1 MSTHTIQDEL
11 TKLAN
16 RLGIDVSGSHNIKD
30 VIRKMNQAKGGNSN
44 GRGIADAVRNLKQT
58 TPFPIADPPS
68 AFSIANVTFTPS
80 FDDDIYSYIGT
91 ISGENESGALTFTK
105 ASGTE
110 VTITFN
116 GDEVETGDTLEFV
129 NGANVLVA
137 TITQEDV
144 APVTYTVTFP
154 FQRVAKDLTALAVTN
169 VTLDPTFA
177 GTEYEYEGAVS
188 AGEIGGT
195 ITWTA
200 AENNT
205 VVATFNGDEI
215 EESGTALAFEDGDNN
230 ITIHVQR
237 EDSEDKVYTID
248 FEFTRP
254 YAADLTA
261 LTASGLTLDPT
272 FAASTYTY
280 TATASGTAATLT
292 WTAASNTTVA
302 GALNTE
308 TTITSGTEFE
318 LAEGA
323 NTITL
328 TVSREGYQDRVYT
341 ITIPEPEDVEE
352 SDSNESNP

>member
-11 TKLAN
+11 TQLAN

-30 VIRKMNQAKGGNSN
+30 VIRKMNQGKGGNSN

-68 AFSIANVTFTPS
+68 AFSIANVTFTPA

-91 ISGENESGALTFTK
+91 IDGENESGALTFTK
-105 ASGTE
+105 ASGTN

-129 NGANVLVA
+129 NGVNVLVA
-137 TITQEDV
+137 TITQDDV
-144 APVTYTVTFP
+144 SPVTYTVTLP

-169 VTLDPTFA
+169 VTLDPAFA

-205 VVATFNGDEI
+205 VVATFNGEEI
-215 EESGTALAFEDGDNN
+215 EESGTALAFADGDNN

-254 YAADLTA
+254 YAADITA
-261 LTASGLTLDPT
+261 LTTNNLTLTPEFSSSTYEYTAARNASGQV
-272 FAASTYTY
+272 
-280 TATASGTAATLT
+280 TLT
-292 WTAASNTTVA
+292 WTAAENTTVT
-302 GALNTE
+302 GLLTVTHSDE
-308 TTITSGTEFE
+308 TSSTLPITSGTPFGIS
-318 LAEGA
+318 ATAGDV
-323 NTITL
+323 NVITL
-328 TVSREGYQDRVYT
+328 TSSREGYRDRVYT
-341 ITIPEPEDVEE
+341 LSQRT
-352 SDSNESNP
+352 S

>member
-11 TKLAN
+11 TQLAN
-16 RLGIDVSGSHNIKD
+16 HLGIDVSGSHNIKD

-68 AFSIANVTFTPS
+68 AFSIANVTFTPT

-91 ISGENESGALTFTK
+91 IDGENESGALTFTK
-105 ASGTE
+105 ASGTD

-154 FQRVAKDLTALAVTN
+154 FQRVAKDLTALAITN
-169 VTLDPTFA
+169 VTLDPTFD

-188 AGEIGGT
+188 SGEIGGT

-200 AENNT
+200 AANNT
-205 VVATFNGDEI
+205 VVATFNGEEI
-215 EESGTALAFEDGDNN
+215 EESGTALAFADGDNN

-261 LTASGLTLDPT
+261 LTALGMTLDPT
-272 FAASTYTY
+272 FASSTYTY
-280 TATASGTAATLT
+280 TVTTSSEGALLT
-292 WTAASNTTVA
+292 WTAASNTTVV
-302 GALNTE
+302 GTLNAE
-308 TTITSGTEFE
+308 TTITSGTSFA
-318 LAEGA
+318 LAEGT
-323 NTITL
+323 NTVTL

-341 ITIPEPEDVEE
+341 ITFLVEE
-352 SDSNESNP
+352 SESNESNP

>member
-11 TKLAN
+11 TQLAN
-16 RLGIDVSGSHNIKD
+16 HLGIDVSGSHNIKD
-30 VIRKMNQAKGGNSN
+30 VIRKMNLAKGGNSN
-44 GRGIADAVRNLKQT
+44 GHDIASSIRNLRGT
-58 TPFPIADPPS
+58 TPFQIADPPS
-68 AFSIANVTFTPS
+68 AFSIANVTLTPE
-80 FDDDIYSYIGT
+80 FDDDIYAYVGT
-91 ISGENESGALTFTK
+91 VSGESESGALTFTK

-110 VTITFN
+110 VTLTFN

-137 TITQEDV
+137 TITQEGV
-144 APVTYTVTFP
+144 SPVTYTVTFP

-169 VTLDPTFA
+169 VTLDPSFA
-177 GTEYEYEGAVS
+177 GTEYEYDGTVS
-188 AGEIGGT
+188 SGEIGGT

-200 AENNT
+200 AANNT
-205 VVATFNGDEI
+205 VVATFNGEEI
-215 EESGTALAFEDGDNN
+215 EESGTALAFADGDNN

-292 WTAASNTTVA
+292 WTAASNTTVV
-302 GALNTE
+302 GKLNNDTD
-308 TTITSGTEFE
+308 ITSGTEFE

-341 ITIPEPEDVEE
+341 ITIPAPEETEE
-352 SDSNESNP
+352 